1 MALSAH
7 LEQLTSKHASLEQKI
22 ENEMRS
28 PLPDTIRI
36 AELKKKKLQIKQ
48 ELMMKQAAG
57 S

>member
-22 ENEMRS
+22 QNEMRS
-28 PLPDTIRI
+28 PLPDQFRI
-36 AELKKKKLQIKQ
+36 SQLKKEKLHLKEELLSKQ
-48 ELMMKQAAG
+48 